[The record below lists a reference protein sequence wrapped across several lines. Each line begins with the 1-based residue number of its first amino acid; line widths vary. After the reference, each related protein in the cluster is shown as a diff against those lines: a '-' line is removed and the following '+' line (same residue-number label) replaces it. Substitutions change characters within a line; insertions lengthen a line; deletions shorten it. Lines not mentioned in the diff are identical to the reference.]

1 MYDAKPEIYS
11 LLKTIPDVT
20 VTDVFP
26 KGVAETPRI
35 TFYELANLDPL
46 KISSGPLSD
55 IAIQVDVW
63 HKSSTGTLAAAVN
76 ARMNS
81 LGFRREF
88 AADIPDPSGIK
99 RKTMRFGGKVD
110 SRTKL
115 VHQ

>member
-1 MYDAKPEIYS
+1 MYDAKPEIFT
-11 LLKTIPDVT
+11 LLKSIPDVT
-20 VTDVFP
+20 VTDTFP

-46 KISSGPLSD
+46 KISNGPLSE
-55 IAIQVDVW
+55 IAIQIDVW
-63 HKSSTGTLAAAVN
+63 HKSSTGNLAAAVN
-76 ARMNS
+76 TKMNS

-99 RKTMRFGGKVD
+99 RKTMRYGGKVD
-110 SRTKL
+110 SRTNL